1 MEYVQEQ
8 EAAVLAFSNGEI
20 YFFEPATKEV
30 KDAGVLSGSIL
41 AARWSPNEE
50 YYAVA
55 SGNGQLYMFTPE
67 FDILYECAIDDGD
80 LTFDLGGEVTDEARE
95 ITQACI
101 SWRGDSSI
109 F

>member
-1 MEYVQEQ
+1 
-8 EAAVLAFSNGEI
+8 
-20 YFFEPATKEV
+20 
-30 KDAGVLSGSIL
+30 
-41 AARWSPNEE
+41 
-50 YYAVA
+50 
-55 SGNGQLYMFTPE
+55 MFTPE

-80 LTFDLGGEVTDEARE
+80 LTFEEGKEVTDKDRE